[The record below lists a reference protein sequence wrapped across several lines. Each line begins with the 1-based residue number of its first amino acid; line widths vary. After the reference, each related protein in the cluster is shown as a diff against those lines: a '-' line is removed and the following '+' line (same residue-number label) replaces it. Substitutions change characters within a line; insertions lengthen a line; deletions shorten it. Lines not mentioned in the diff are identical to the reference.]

1 MSAYGRESVLPDR
14 GVGRAGIARDRRADG
29 GPYRLKWVVLRENVA
44 AEISAAAGSDAD
56 GGLRPARCCLQSD
69 VVLIGIIVGRAML
82 IQCNP
87 SCIRCHACVQHR
99 TFDRNR
105 LMRRE
110 SHYGSHR
117 VVTVVMFNI

>member
-29 GPYRLKWVVLRENVA
+29 GPYRLKRVVLRENVA

-56 GGLRPARCCLQSD
+56 GGLRHARCCLQSD
-69 VVLIGIIVGRAML
+69 VVLTEIIVARAMI

-87 SCIRCHACVQHR
+87 SCIRCDESVQHSA
-99 TFDRNR
+99 FDRYHA
-105 LMRRE
+105 LD
-110 SHYGSHR
+110 
-117 VVTVVMFNI
+117 V